1 MDDVTTKVGLPFT
14 VRLGSNPSTGY
25 TWHLTPDDHVEV
37 VEETFEGSAGGP
49 DDDGRVGAGG
59 TQVFTLRAVRTGKAM
74 LTFVHRRAWERDTP
88 PLQVQHLVVRAR
100 R

>member
-1 MDDVTTKVGLPFT
+1 MSMDDVTTKVGRPFT

-25 TWHLTPDDHVEV
+25 AWHLSPDDHVEV
-37 VEETFEGSAGGP
+37 VEETFEGP
-49 DDDGRVGAGG
+49 DGDRVGAGG

-88 PLQVQHLVVRAR
+88 PLQVQHVVVRAR